1 MIQVRRGVFET
12 NSSSTHS
19 VSISSKNSYYYHPS
33 HLNMFIDDCDNKVHV
48 KFGEFGWEIASYVTP
63 YDKLQY
69 IVTMLV
75 ETEGNNI
82 TNIDDLFET
91 DGFKAINDAVADYC
105 DCDGICIDEEMCLN
119 HYKWGDSIHYYVSHD
134 GYIDHQSCE
143 DYKSIQD
150 FLDDYCV
157 ESVTQFIFDNGV
169 VVHTD
174 NDNH

>member
-1 MIQVRRGVFET
+1 MIQIRKGVFET

-19 VSISSKNSYYYHPS
+19 VSISRKNNKYYDPS
-33 HLNMFIDDCDNKVHV
+33 NLNVFIDEYDNKVHV
-48 KFGEFGWEIASYVTP
+48 KFGEFGWEIESYNLP
-63 YDKLQY
+63 YEKLQY

-75 ETEGNNI
+75 ETEGNSI
-82 TNIDDLFET
+82 TCVDDLFET
-91 DGFKAINDAVADYC
+91 DGFKLINDAVANYC
-105 DCDGICIDEEMCLN
+105 NCDGIWIDEDMRLN
-119 HYKWGDSIHYYVSHD
+119 SYTWNGKTHYYIDHN

-143 DYKSIQD
+143 DYKTVQD

-157 ESVTQFIFDNGV
+157 DITQFIFDNGV